1 MFKLLDL
8 RDEKEKAR
16 KATGA
21 AANCADKSSCANGI
35 VELAW
40 EDQRAA
46 SSLGEGPPPA
56 CRRARCAW
64 EETERGGKERDWR
77 KGRGLTRSVFWIDGG
92 RDSLGRS
99 DQIKGR
105 KVKNESEECGM
116 ALQQGVHVS

>member
-1 MFKLLDL
+1 MEAAVAL
-8 RDEKEKAR
+8 RHPQITEAKAL
-16 KATGA
+16 GLGFE
-21 AANCADKSSCANGI
+21 NKSSCANG
-35 VELAW
+35 VVQLAW

-77 KGRGLTRSVFWIDGG
+77 KGTRLTRSVFWIDWG

-105 KVKNESEECGM
+105 KVKNES
-116 ALQQGVHVS
+116 ALQQSVHVS